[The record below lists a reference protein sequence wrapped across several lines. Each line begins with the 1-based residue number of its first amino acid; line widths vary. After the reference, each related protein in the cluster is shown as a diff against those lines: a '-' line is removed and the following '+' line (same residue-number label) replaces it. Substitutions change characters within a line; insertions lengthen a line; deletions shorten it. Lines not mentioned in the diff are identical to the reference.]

1 MNGKNAWL
9 KVAGIATAIVG
20 GVVAVALLIKK
31 KSERFQDED
40 YDESLYFDD
49 DPSMMDDEYSDSYNP
64 MEEAKAEESAD
75 AEDSA
80 KPKEAPKT
88 VDSVAETVKEA
99 VTEDEE

>member
-49 DPSMMDDEYSDSYNP
+49 DPSMMDEEYSDSYNP
-64 MEEAKAEESAD
+64 MEEAKAEESA

-88 VDSVAETVKEA
+88 VDSAAETVKQA